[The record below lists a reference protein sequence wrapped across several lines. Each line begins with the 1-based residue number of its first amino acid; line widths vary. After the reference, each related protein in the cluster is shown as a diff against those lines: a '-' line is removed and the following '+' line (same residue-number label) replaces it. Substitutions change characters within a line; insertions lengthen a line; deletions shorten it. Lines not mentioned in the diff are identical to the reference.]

1 LTWLSK
7 LFRSKYYLY
16 DINKKITKLSFLNT
30 KLKDREFILK
40 EKQSTLENYVNY
52 LDIARELAKIDKD
65 HVTENVKNTRKQNES
80 IKKLME

>member
-1 LTWLSK
+1 LNWLSK

-16 DINKKITKLSFLNT
+16 DINKKSTKLSFLNA

-40 EKQSTLENYVNY
+40 EKQSTIENYVNY

-65 HVTENVKNTRKQNES
+65 HVIENVKNTRKQYES
-80 IKKLME
+80 ITKLMD